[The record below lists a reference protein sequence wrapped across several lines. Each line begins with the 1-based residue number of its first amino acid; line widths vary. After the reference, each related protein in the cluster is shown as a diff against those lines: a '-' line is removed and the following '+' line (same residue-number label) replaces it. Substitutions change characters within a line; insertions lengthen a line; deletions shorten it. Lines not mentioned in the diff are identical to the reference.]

1 MSDDARLAAGIEA
14 SAFLRQASIDG
25 GFGTILHKG
34 DAERGTLLLSIM
46 ERGAPYCVLTR
57 QLDAHGHY
65 QWVRSPQGDS
75 TLTEWLDR
83 RRRNDPD
90 EWQIEL
96 DVPSAE
102 RFIAE
107 TTVLG

>member
-1 MSDDARLAAGIEA
+1 MSEARLVAGMEA
-14 SAFLRQASIDG
+14 SAFLRRATSEG

-34 DAERGTLLLSIM
+34 DPERGTLLLSIM
-46 ERGAPYCVLTR
+46 ERGSTHCVLTR
-57 QLDAHGHY
+57 QLNAEGHY
-65 QWVRSPQGDS
+65 QWVRSAPGDS
-75 TLTEWLDR
+75 TLTDWLAR

-96 DVPSAE
+96 DVPAAE

-107 TTVLG
+107 TIDLG

>member
-1 MSDDARLAAGIEA
+1 MSEGRLAAGVEA
-14 SAFLRQASIDG
+14 SAFLRQVMIDG

-34 DAERGTLLLSIM
+34 DAERGTLLLSIL
-46 ERGAPYCVLTR
+46 ERGSPYCVLTR
-57 QLDAHGHY
+57 QLDALGHY
-65 QWVRSPQGDS
+65 RWVRSTQGDS

-107 TTVLG
+107 MTVSG